1 MPHVLVMEVN
11 VRNVIQD
18 MYCQHQQHV
27 QHVQQS
33 HNVPHV
39 HKHPMHVRSVILAII
54 QMEPVAKPVRQSQDV
69 QHVHKQPRHV
79 PSVIPDII

>member
-1 MPHVLVMEVN
+1 MPHVPQMEVH

-18 MYCQHQQHV
+18 MYYQHQHRV

-54 QMEPVAKPVRQSQDV
+54 QMEPVAKPVQQSQDV
-69 QHVHKQPRHV
+69 QHANKIQRNV
-79 PSVIPDII
+79 